1 MSDAVF
7 YILLSL
13 TVAYVAILCYYLIA
27 LLKVKKHNVPQQNAN
42 PVFISVIV
50 PARNEAENISN
61 LLESL
66 RKQNY
71 DSSYFEVIVVNDHS
85 TDQTADVVSAYQN
98 KQIKLIH
105 LADYIKNPAV
115 VAFKKKAIEAGISIS
130 RGELIVTTDADC
142 VVPENWLR
150 TIAGYYSTY
159 KSAFIVMPV
168 YIHPAQTF
176 LQRFQSLDFTMLQA
190 ITAGTVSSHLH
201 SMCNG
206 ANLAYTREAFYEV
219 GGFEGIDGVASG
231 DDMLLME
238 KMKERYPNKI
248 GYLFS
253 KEVIVK
259 TKPVNGLREFLQQRI
274 RWAGKSGQY
283 KEKRILPI
291 MFVVY
296 FFNLSLL
303 AATVLCMNNQLSIS
317 LLCIVLLIKM
327 FAELLLIFPIARFF
341 NAQHQ
346 LWIFP
351 FFQPIHIVYT
361 IVAGG
366 FGILKNHEWK
376 GRQSR

>member
-1 MSDAVF
+1 M
-7 YILLSL
+7 
-13 TVAYVAILCYYLIA
+13 
-27 LLKVKKHNVPQQNAN
+27 
-42 PVFISVIV
+42 
-50 PARNEAENISN
+50 
-61 LLESL
+61 
-66 RKQNY
+66 
-71 DSSYFEVIVVNDHS
+71 VNDHS
-85 TDQTADVVSAYQN
+85 TDQTTDVVSAYQN
-98 KQIKLIH
+98 EQIKLIH
-105 LADYIKNPAV
+105 LADYIKNGAI
-115 VAFKKKAIEAGISIS
+115 VAFKKKAIEAGISVS

-150 TIAGYYSTY
+150 TIAGYYSTH
-159 KSAFIVMPV
+159 KPVFIAMPV

-190 ITAGTVSSHLH
+190 ITAGAVSSHLH

-206 ANLAYTREAFYEV
+206 ANLAYTREAFYRV

-238 KMKERYPNKI
+238 KMKERYPDKI

-259 TKPVNGLREFLQQRI
+259 TKPVNGLREFLQQRS

-283 KEKRILPI
+283 KERRILPI

-296 FFNLSLL
+296 FFNFCLL
-303 AATVLCMNNQLSIS
+303 AATVLCMNNHLSIS
-317 LLCIVLLIKM
+317 LLCNVLLIKM
-327 FAELLLIFPIARFF
+327 IAELLLLFPITKFF
-341 NAQHQ
+341 NTQHQ

-361 IVAGG
+361 IVAGS
-366 FGILKNHEWK
+366 FGMLKNHEWK
-376 GRQSR
+376 GRQTR